1 MVARR
6 RRLPSPSVGA
16 RAVKRRGE
24 GLYRHPAALTIRRGE
39 GGGAAWGGPLWSP
52 GAPLKALGGS
62 GNEMLS
68 QRIHQYTRPEAYHVG
83 SRQTRLILRL
93 LQNIPGFLFAQANG
107 HNRETNNLARAFR
120 PHPAYSILVDSN
132 HALQRRQ
139 RAVGIA
145 LDSGFTRL
153 VTKDHSIWHRTM
165 YQAQCHRRVTRM
177 IERTL
182 PLDEHPV
189 VFVRKIEHHL
199 LYHTRH
205 KITDDAVHRQP
216 VTRNH
221 NPRLAGSDE
230 SAIDSP
236 ARCFLVHFQGCRHFS
251 RGAVRAYHEDSIASR
266 AMWNK
271 LSNAILLRWPA
282 HIPDRHA
289 MFFCRAA

>member
-1 MVARR
+1 MD
-6 RRLPSPSVGA
+6 
-16 RAVKRRGE
+16 AV
-24 GLYRHPAALTIRRGE
+24 
-39 GGGAAWGGPLWSP
+39 WGTVWP
-52 GAPLKALGGS
+52 GAPLNPPGGKS
-62 GNEMLS
+62 RSEMLT
-68 QRIHQYTRPEAYHVG
+68 QRIHQYTRPEAHHV
-83 SRQTRLILRL
+83 SSWQTRLILRL

-139 RAVGIA
+139 GAIGIA

-153 VTKDHSIWHRTM
+153 VAKDHSIWHRTM
-165 YQAQCHRRVTRM
+165 DQAQRHRRVTRM
-177 IERTL
+177 IERAL
-182 PLDEHPV
+182 PFDEHPV
-189 VFVRKIEHHL
+189 IFVRKIKHHL

-205 KITDDAVHRQP
+205 KITDDAIHRQP
-216 VTRNH
+216 IPRNH

-236 ARCFLVHFQGCRHFS
+236 ASCFLVHLQGCRHFS
-251 RGAVRAYHEDSIASR
+251 RGAVRAYHQDSIASR